1 MAMDWKWRFVVSIVV
16 LVILPQI
23 LDSLSGMSFDTDEDQ
38 PPLPMPTDRVRRP
51 LPEASQ
57 DDPLSTID
65 DNPLGAGEAAYGT
78 SFPIAPGMWLT
89 ARHVA
94 NDSCAKVLMLIDGQR
109 VPASIA
115 YVHPDSDL
123 TLLKTATV
131 GTPALALEDGALQE
145 TDTAYTFGFPG
156 GSLGATQDEL
166 LGRARMTVTGVTNG
180 TGPTLT
186 WAELKRFPDSLKS
199 LGGMSGGPVVAADGK
214 IVGIMV
220 AATVRRG
227 RIDTVAP
234 EVLQATAASYA
245 PDGAASAAAASEV
258 AGRDDVALG
267 DAAQAFSRSNQ
278 IAKTYCLPLG
288 VSPDDVPSLSRYR

>member
-1 MAMDWKWRFVVSIVV
+1 MKWQTRLVVSFLVLIV
-16 LVILPQI
+16 LPQI
-23 LDSLSGMSFDTDEDQ
+23 LNNLPDSWSDNGDEDQ
-38 PPLPMPTDRVRRP
+38 PPLPLPTDRVRRP
-51 LPEASQ
+51 LPAASQ

-94 NDSCAKVLMLIDGQR
+94 NGVCKEVILLVDGRR

-123 TLLKTATV
+123 TLLKTASV
-131 GTPALALEDGALQE
+131 GAPALALEDGALEE
-145 TDTAYTFGFPG
+145 TDTGYTFGFPG
-156 GSLGATQDEL
+156 GALGATQDEL
-166 LGRARMTVTGVTNG
+166 LGRARMTVTGITNG

-186 WAELKRFPDSLKS
+186 WAELKRFPDTLKS
-199 LGGMSGGPVVAADGK
+199 LGGMSGGPVVAEDGK

-227 RIDTVAP
+227 RFDTVAP
-234 EVLQATAASYA
+234 EVLRATAQTYA
-245 PDGAASAAAASEV
+245 DGNVSAAPASEI
-258 AGRDDVALG
+258 AGQDVALG
-267 DAAQAFSRSNQ
+267 DAAQAFSRSRQ
-278 IAKTYCLPLG
+278 IAKTYCVPLG
-288 VSPDDVPSLSRYR
+288 VSPDDVPGLSRYR